1 MRMTRLLRTCGT
13 NAGKKLD
20 WVYCSAGGDLCSLI
34 PRRTISSALE
44 RGEPV
49 FSYLDTIN
57 DP

>member
-20 WVYCSAGGDLCSLI
+20 WVYCSVGGDLCSLI

-44 RGEPV
+44 RGDPV
-49 FSYLDTIN
+49 FSYLDTIK
-57 DP
+57 